1 MMSPWSWPLTYWIWH
16 HNNVITSLFYPLR
29 CVCIILS
36 ELSDEVLSNGLKC
49 VDDAA
54 VDSDPWSPQYSQFSH
69 LCQIRKIPSKLSWNI
84 VFTRIGWT
92 NNQKHLH
99 GDVKKKKE
107 WSNILIFVSVSFW
120 SFFPLVQRSPLHLE
134 PSWCAFPSTYTD
146 FQNRTHPSSAGRTQ
160 TRSPNRNWSLCES
173 LTCSRG
179 VSLSLS
185 LVDQVTF

>member
-1 MMSPWSWPLTYWIWH
+1 MMLPWSWPLTYWIW
-16 HNNVITSLFYPLR
+16 NVITSLYYPMR

-69 LCQIRKIPSKLSWNI
+69 LCQIQRNSLKA
-84 VFTRIGWT
+84 FM
-92 NNQKHLH
+92 KHCVH
-99 GDVKKKKE
+99 KNWVDRQPKTPAWRHKKKRME
-107 WSNILIFVSVSFW
+107 QYFNFLSVSFW

-134 PSWCAFPSTYTD
+134 PSWCVFPSTYTD
-146 FQNRTHPSSAGRTQ
+146 FQNRTHPSWAGRTQ

-179 VSLSLS
+179 VSLSLTGGPGH
-185 LVDQVTF
+185 L